1 MAEPKTQPT
10 SESVSDFRSTVA
22 DKKMRAECGVVAK
35 MMREA
40 TGKRARMWGTSIVGF
55 GTYDYKYA
63 SGREGS
69 WPVVGFSPRSTNLS
83 IYIMPG
89 FSKFDKLMGQ
99 LGKYKTGK
107 SCLYIK
113 TLDDVDQKKLKA
125 LINASVKSMKKMYPV
140 GECRQGRNLENH
152 VDRRSCRTQI

>member
-1 MAEPKTQPT
+1 MATLKAQPT
-10 SESVSDFRSTVA
+10 SQSVSDFLSTVE
-22 DKKMRAECGVVAK
+22 DKKMRAECRVVAN
-35 MMREA
+35 MMRGA

-55 GTYDYKYA
+55 GSYDYKYA

-69 WPVVGFSPRSTNLS
+69 WPIVGFSPRSKNLS

-99 LGKYKTGK
+99 LGNYKTGR

-125 LINASVKSMKKMYPV
+125 LIDSSVKLMKKMYPV
-140 GECRQGRNLENH
+140 R
-152 VDRRSCRTQI
+152 

>member
-1 MAEPKTQPT
+1 MAVLKTQPT
-10 SESVSDFRSTVA
+10 SQSVSDFLSTVE
-22 DKKMRAECGVVAK
+22 DKKMRTECRVVSK

-40 TGKRARMWGTSIVGF
+40 TGKRAKLWGTSIVGF
-55 GTYDYKYA
+55 GTYDYQYA

-69 WPVVGFSPRSTNLS
+69 WPIVGFSPRSKNLS
-83 IYIMPG
+83 IYITPG

-125 LINASVKSMKKMYPV
+125 LINASVKLMKKMYPV
-140 GECRQGRNLENH
+140 
-152 VDRRSCRTQI
+152 S

>member
-1 MAEPKTQPT
+1 MAALKTQPT
-10 SESVSDFRSTVA
+10 RQSVSDFLNTVA
-22 DKKMRAECGVVAK
+22 DKKMRAECRVVGK

-40 TGKRARMWGTSIVGF
+40 TGKKARMWGTSIVGY

-69 WPVVGFSPRSTNLS
+69 WPVVGFSPRSKNLS

-89 FSKFDKLMGQ
+89 FSKFDKLMDQ

-107 SCLYIK
+107 SCLYVK

-125 LINASVKSMKKMYPV
+125 LINASVKLMKKMYPV
-140 GECRQGRNLENH
+140 R
-152 VDRRSCRTQI
+152 

>member
-1 MAEPKTQPT
+1 MAELKTKPSTQ
-10 SESVSDFRSTVA
+10 SVSDFLNTVK
-22 DKKMRAECGVVAK
+22 DKRMRAECRVIAK
-35 MMREA
+35 MMRDA

-69 WPVVGFSPRSTNLS
+69 WPIVGFSPRSKNLTL
-83 IYIMPG
+83 YIMPG
-89 FSKFDKLMGQ
+89 FSNFDKLMGR

-113 TLDDVDQKKLKA
+113 SLEDVDQKKLNA
-125 LINASVKSMKKMYPV
+125 LIDGSVKYMKKKYAV
-140 GECRQGRNLENH
+140 RK
-152 VDRRSCRTQI
+152 

>member
-1 MAEPKTQPT
+1 MAALKTQPT
-10 SESVSDFRSTVA
+10 SQSVSDFLSTVE
-22 DKKMRAECGVVAK
+22 DKKMRLECRVVAK

-55 GTYDYKYA
+55 GSYDYKYA

-69 WPVVGFSPRSTNLS
+69 WPIVGFSPRSKNLS

-99 LGKYKTGK
+99 LGNYKTGK

-113 TLDDVDQKKLKA
+113 TLDDVDQKKLQA
-125 LINASVKSMKKMYPV
+125 LIDGSVKLMKKMYPV
-140 GECRQGRNLENH
+140 R
-152 VDRRSCRTQI
+152 

>member
-1 MAEPKTQPT
+1 MAALKTQPT
-10 SESVSDFRSTVA
+10 SQSVSDFLSTVE
-22 DKKMRAECGVVAK
+22 DKKMRAECRVVAK

-55 GTYDYKYA
+55 GSYDYKYA

-69 WPVVGFSPRSTNLS
+69 WPIVGYSPRSKNLS

-99 LGKYKTGK
+99 LGNYKTGK
-107 SCLYIK
+107 SCLYVK
-113 TLDDVDQKKLKA
+113 TLDDVDQKKLQA
-125 LINASVKSMKKMYPV
+125 LIDGSVKLMKKMYPV
-140 GECRQGRNLENH
+140 R
-152 VDRRSCRTQI
+152 

>member
-1 MAEPKTQPT
+1 MAALKTQPT
-10 SESVSDFRSTVA
+10 RKSVSDFLNTVA
-22 DKKMRAECGVVAK
+22 DKKMRAECRVVGI

-69 WPVVGFSPRSTNLS
+69 WPLVGFSPRSKNLS

-89 FSKFDKLMGQ
+89 FSKFDKLMDR

-125 LINASVKSMKKMYPV
+125 LINASVKLMKKMYPV
-140 GECRQGRNLENH
+140 R
-152 VDRRSCRTQI
+152 

>member
-1 MAEPKTQPT
+1 MAELKTQPT
-10 SESVSDFRSTVA
+10 SQSVSDFLKTVE
-22 DKKMRAECGVVAK
+22 DRQMRAECRVVAT

-69 WPVVGFSPRSTNLS
+69 WPVVGFSPRSKNLTL
-83 IYIMPG
+83 YIMPG
-89 FSKFDKLMGQ
+89 FSNFKKLMGQ

-107 SCLYIK
+107 SCLYINK
-113 TLDDVDQKKLKA
+113 LADVDADGKVPLTRREA
-125 LINASVKSMKKMYPV
+125 R
-140 GECRQGRNLENH
+140 GEP
-152 VDRRSCRTQI
+152 

>member
-1 MAEPKTQPT
+1 MAALKTQPT
-10 SESVSDFRSTVA
+10 SQSVSDFLSTVE
-22 DKKMRAECGVVAK
+22 DKKMRAECRVVAK

-55 GTYDYKYA
+55 GSYDYKYA

-69 WPVVGFSPRSTNLS
+69 WPIVGFSPRSKNLS

-99 LGKYKTGK
+99 LGNYKTGK

-125 LINASVKSMKKMYPV
+125 LIDGSVKLMKKKYPV
-140 GECRQGRNLENH
+140 R
-152 VDRRSCRTQI
+152 

>member
-1 MAEPKTQPT
+1 MAGLKTRPT
-10 SESVSDFRSTVA
+10 KQSVADFLNTVA
-22 DKKMRAECGVVAK
+22 DEKMRTECRVIAK

-40 TGKRARMWGTSIVGF
+40 TGKKARMWGTSIVGF

-69 WPVVGFSPRSTNLS
+69 WPVVGFSPRSKNLTL
-83 IYIMPG
+83 YIMPG
-89 FSKFDKLMGQ
+89 FSNFDKLMEQ

-113 TLDDVDQKKLKA
+113 SLDDVDQRKLKA
-125 LINASVKSMKKMYPV
+125 LIDGSVKLMKKKYPV
-140 GECRQGRNLENH
+140 R
-152 VDRRSCRTQI
+152 

>member
-1 MAEPKTQPT
+1 MATLKTQPT
-10 SESVSDFRSTVA
+10 RQSVSDFLSTVA

-35 MMREA
+35 MMRDA
-40 TGKRARMWGTSIVGF
+40 TGKRAKMWGTSIVGY
-55 GTYDYKYA
+55 GSYDYKYA
-63 SGREGS
+63 SGQEGS
-69 WPVVGFSPRSTNLS
+69 WPIIGFSPRSKNVS

-125 LINASVKSMKKMYPV
+125 LINASVKLMKKKYPV
-140 GECRQGRNLENH
+140 
-152 VDRRSCRTQI
+152 S